1 MKVGDLVKRKPWKT
15 IEHNPT
21 KTDGA
26 AGIVIESG
34 VYVGRKD
41 VKIYWPSLNE
51 IRTEFQKSLEVISES
66 R

>member
-1 MKVGDLVKRKPWKT
+1 MKVGDLVVRKKWET

-21 KTDGA
+21 KTDGEI
-26 AGIVIESG
+26 GIVIESG

-41 VKIYWPSLNE
+41 VKVAWSTE
-51 IRTEFQKSLEVISES
+51 ISTEKSHKLEVVNEV

>member
-34 VYVGRKD
+34 VYVGGKN
-41 VKIYWPSLNE
+41 VKVMWSTGINAE
-51 IRTEFQKSLEVISES
+51 KSHKLEVISES